1 MLKDYELNRLVM
13 LNICYVNLVQIK
25 DEEQQQKKII
35 EVIYTWKTI
44 KQANKQTGTNTT
56 QLHGRVYRIIH
67 LTCMQTHSGWG
78 WDKCFA
84 QVAGF
89 CQH

>member
-78 WDKCFA
+78 
-84 QVAGF
+84 
-89 CQH
+89 

>member
-35 EVIYTWKTI
+35 EVIYT
-44 KQANKQTGTNTT
+44 
-56 QLHGRVYRIIH
+56 
-67 LTCMQTHSGWG
+67 
-78 WDKCFA
+78 
-84 QVAGF
+84 
-89 CQH
+89 